1 MLATCIHVRRSL
13 DDVVLPRSGDDR
25 LASGPDSPSG
35 PLAASYRRPAKMADC
50 SAADAA
56 AGIQIAVYLTEGS
69 SDSLRRSGM
78 LDGAEVRLAVDIGGT
93 FTDIV
98 LDVGRDRKTRKVL
111 TTPARPEQA
120 VLDGMR
126 LILADA
132 GAHISDVDVFIHG
145 TTLATNAIIERRGA
159 KTALIATEG
168 FRDVLDIGTESRYD
182 QYDLAID
189 KPKPLVPRS
198 LRFTVP
204 ERVDAHGGVRLP
216 LDEAA
221 VRALVPKLRA
231 QEVESIAFAFIHAY
245 ANPAHEQRAASILQS
260 EMRDIR
266 VTLSSAVCPE
276 IREYERTSTA
286 VANAYVQ
293 PLIDGYL
300 GRMAEALQVQQFRG
314 AIYLVTSGGGVTSI
328 DTARRFPVRLLESGP
343 AGGAIFA
350 SQIAASLGESKV
362 LSFDMGGTTAKIC
375 LIEKYQPETSR
386 VFEVDRAARFLK
398 GSGLPVRIPVI
409 EMVEI
414 GAGGG
419 SIARV
424 DALKRVTVGPE
435 SASSEPGP
443 ACYGRGGKR
452 PAVTDADVALG
463 KIDPD
468 AFAGGT
474 MKLSPELSRQALLR
488 DIGEPLGL
496 AAGKAA
502 YAVHEIVCENMAS
515 AARVHAVE
523 RGAVIGQ
530 HTLIAFGGAAPLHAA
545 RVAEKI
551 GIARVIVPSNA
562 GVGSALGF
570 LAAPIAYELVRS
582 RHVRLD
588 DFDVTAV
595 SALLQEMA
603 SEARALVES
612 GAAGA
617 PVRER
622 RNAFMRYVGQGHE
635 ITVELPN
642 RRLTEADLAGLRQ
655 AFEKD
660 YAALFERPIPGA
672 AIEVLSWSVL
682 ATTEPRNPARV
693 AEVTRKPA
701 GKAAGHRRFF
711 DGRAGHVV
719 EIPLYLRHQMSP
731 GATIAGPAVIAED
744 ETSTFVAV
752 SFEAH
757 IDGAGSIVMERKVA

>member
-1 MLATCIHVRRSL
+1 
-13 DDVVLPRSGDDR
+13 
-25 LASGPDSPSG
+25 
-35 PLAASYRRPAKMADC
+35 
-50 SAADAA
+50 
-56 AGIQIAVYLTEGS
+56 
-69 SDSLRRSGM
+69 M
-78 LDGAEVRLAVDIGGT
+78 LDGAEARLAVDIGGT

-98 LDVGRDRKTRKVL
+98 LEVGQDRRTRKVL
-111 TTPARPEQA
+111 TTPSRPEQA

-126 LILADA
+126 LILGDADA
-132 GAHISDVDVFIHG
+132 RISDIDVFIHG

-159 KTALIATEG
+159 ITALVATQG

-189 KPKPLVPRS
+189 KPKPLVPRA

-204 ERVDAHGGVRLP
+204 ERIDAHGAVRLP

-221 VRALVPKLRA
+221 MRALAPALRA
-231 QEVESIAFAFIHAY
+231 QNVESVAFAFLHSY
-245 ANPAHEQRAASILQS
+245 ANPEHERRAAAILQQ
-260 EMRDIR
+260 EMPGIR

-300 GRMAEALQVQQFRG
+300 ARMAEALQVEQFRG

-328 DTARRFPVRLLESGP
+328 ETARRFPVRLIESGP

-350 SQIAASLGESKV
+350 AQLAARLGESRV

-419 SIARV
+419 SIAKV
-424 DALKRVTVGPE
+424 DALQRVTVGPE

-443 ACYGRGGKR
+443 ACYGRGGRR

-474 MKLSPELSRQALLR
+474 IKLDAELAKQALLR
-488 DIGEPLGL
+488 DVGEPLGL
-496 AAGKAA
+496 SAETAA
-502 YAVHEIVCENMAS
+502 YAVHEVVCENMAS

-523 RGAVIGQ
+523 RGAVVGQ

-551 GIARVIVPSNA
+551 GVSRVIVPSNA
-562 GVGSALGF
+562 GVGSAVGF

-582 RHVRLD
+582 RHARLD
-588 DFDVTAV
+588 AFDTAAV
-595 SALLQEMA
+595 SDLLDEMA
-603 SEARALVES
+603 AEARALVEP

-617 PVRER
+617 PLRER
-622 RNAFMRYVGQGHE
+622 RAAFMRYVGQGHE
-635 ITVELPN
+635 IAVELPN
-642 RRLTEADLAGLRQ
+642 RRLVAADLAGLRQ
-655 AFEKD
+655 SFETD
-660 YAALFERPIPGA
+660 YAGLFERPIPGA

-682 ATTEPRNPARV
+682 VTTAPRNPPRV
-693 AEVTRKPA
+693 AEVTRQPA
-701 GKAAGHRRFF
+701 GQAFGSRRFF
-711 DGRAGHVV
+711 DGRAGRAI
-719 EIPLYLRHQMSP
+719 EIPLYRRDQMAP
-731 GATIAGPAVIAED
+731 GATIAGPAVITED
-744 ETSTFVAV
+744 ETSTFVST
-752 SFEAH
+752 SFDAY
-757 IDGAGSIVMERKVA
+757 IDGAGSIVMERKAA

>member
-1 MLATCIHVRRSL
+1 
-13 DDVVLPRSGDDR
+13 
-25 LASGPDSPSG
+25 
-35 PLAASYRRPAKMADC
+35 
-50 SAADAA
+50 
-56 AGIQIAVYLTEGS
+56 
-69 SDSLRRSGM
+69 
-78 LDGAEVRLAVDIGGT
+78 
-93 FTDIV
+93 
-98 LDVGRDRKTRKVL
+98 
-111 TTPARPEQA
+111 
-120 VLDGMR
+120 
-126 LILADA
+126 
-132 GAHISDVDVFIHG
+132 
-145 TTLATNAIIERRGA
+145 
-159 KTALIATEG
+159 
-168 FRDVLDIGTESRYD
+168 
-182 QYDLAID
+182 
-189 KPKPLVPRS
+189 
-198 LRFTVP
+198 
-204 ERVDAHGGVRLP
+204 
-216 LDEAA
+216 
-221 VRALVPKLRA
+221 
-231 QEVESIAFAFIHAY
+231 
-245 ANPAHEQRAASILQS
+245 
-260 EMRDIR
+260 

-286 VANAYVQ
+286 IANAYVQ

-300 GRMAEALQVQQFRG
+300 ARMAEALQVEQFRG

-328 DTARRFPVRLLESGP
+328 ETARRFPVRLVESGP

-350 SQIAASLGESKV
+350 AQIAARLGETKV

-375 LIEKYQPETSR
+375 LIEQYQPETSR

-443 ACYGRGGKR
+443 ACYGRGGQR
-452 PAVTDADVALG
+452 PAVTDADVVLG
-463 KIDPD
+463 KINPD

-474 MKLSPELSRQALLR
+474 IKLSPELSRQALLR
-488 DIGEPLGL
+488 SIGEPLGL
-496 AAGKAA
+496 TAETSA
-502 YAVHEIVCENMAS
+502 YAVHEVVCENMAS

-523 RGAVIGQ
+523 RGTVVGQ

-551 GIARVIVPSNA
+551 GVSRVIVPSNA
-562 GVGSALGF
+562 GVGSAIGF

-582 RHVRLD
+582 RHARLD
-588 DFDVTAV
+588 DFDAGAV
-595 SALLQEMA
+595 SDLLHEMA
-603 SEARALVES
+603 TEARALVEP

-622 RNAFMRYVGQGHE
+622 RAAFMRYVGQGHE

-642 RRLTEADLAGLRQ
+642 RRLTGADLAGLRQ
-655 AFEKD
+655 SFEAH
-660 YAALFERPIPGA
+660 YAALFERSIPGA

-682 ATTEPRNPARV
+682 ATTEPRNPPRV

-701 GKAAGHRRFF
+701 GKAAGSRRFF
-711 DGRAGHVV
+711 DGRAGQVV
-719 EIPLYLRHQMSP
+719 EIPLYRRDQMAP

-744 ETSTFVAV
+744 ETSTFVST
-752 SFEAH
+752 SFNAH
-757 IDGAGSIVMERKVA
+757 IDGAGSIVMERKAA

>member
-1 MLATCIHVRRSL
+1 ML
-13 DDVVLPRSGDDR
+13 
-25 LASGPDSPSG
+25 
-35 PLAASYRRPAKMADC
+35 
-50 SAADAA
+50 
-56 AGIQIAVYLTEGS
+56 E
-69 SDSLRRSGM
+69 
-78 LDGAEVRLAVDIGGT
+78 GAEVRLAVDIGGT

-98 LDVGRDRKTRKVL
+98 LDVGQDRKTRKVL
-111 TTPARPEQA
+111 TTPRRPEQA

-126 LILADA
+126 LILTDA
-132 GAHISDVDVFIHG
+132 RAHMSDIDVFIHG

-159 KTALIATEG
+159 KTALIATNG

-182 QYDLAID
+182 QYDLSID
-189 KPKPLVPRS
+189 KPRPLAPRS

-204 ERVDAHGGVRLP
+204 ERIDAHGAVRLP

-221 VRALVPKLRA
+221 VRALAPKLRA
-231 QEVESIAFAFIHAY
+231 LNVESVAIAFLHSY
-245 ANPAHEQRAASILQS
+245 ANPEHERRTAAILS
-260 EMRDIR
+260 EEMPGIS
-266 VTLSSAVCPE
+266 VTVSSAVCPE

-300 GRMAEALQVQQFRG
+300 ARMADALQVEQFRG

-328 DTARRFPVRLLESGP
+328 ETARRFPVRLVESGP

-350 SQIAASLGESKV
+350 AQIAARLGESKV

-414 GAGGG
+414 GAG
-419 SIARV
+419 SIAHV
-424 DALKRVTVGPE
+424 DAMKRVTVGPE

-443 ACYGRGGKR
+443 ACYGRGGQR

-463 KIDPD
+463 MIDPD

-474 MKLSPELSRQALLR
+474 IKLSPELSKAALLR
-488 DIGEPLGL
+488 AVGEPLGL
-496 AAGKAA
+496 SAETAA
-502 YAVHEIVCENMAS
+502 YAVHEVVCENMAS

-523 RGAVIGQ
+523 RGEIVGQ

-551 GIARVIVPSNA
+551 GVSRVIVPSNA
-562 GVGSALGF
+562 GVGSAVGF

-588 DFDVTAV
+588 DFDTEGV
-595 SALLQEMA
+595 SELLQEMVT
-603 SEARALVES
+603 EARAQVEP

-622 RNAFMRYVGQGHE
+622 RAAFMRYVGQGHE
-635 ITVELPN
+635 ISVELPN
-642 RRLTEADLAGLRQ
+642 RRLTSADLAGLRQ
-655 AFEKD
+655 KFEAD
-660 YAALFERPIPGA
+660 YSAMFERPIPGA

-682 ATTEPRNPARV
+682 ATTDAHNPSVV
-693 AEVTRKPA
+693 ASVARKPA
-701 GKAAGHRRFF
+701 GKASGSRKFF
-711 DGRAGHVV
+711 DGRAGEVI
-719 EIPLYLRHQMSP
+719 EIPLYRREDMAP
-731 GATIAGPAVIAED
+731 GATIAGPTVIAED
-744 ETSTFVAV
+744 ETSTFVSN
-752 SFEAH
+752 SFDAH
-757 IDGAGSIVMERKVA
+757 IDGAGSIVMERKAA